1 MLELIYIAIAVLAI
15 LLIASTWLIARKN
28 IFEDQIRSKSVEVV
42 WCTLQ
47 AEHETDISKAIK
59 LFNKAEQLKS
69 EIATLMGNS
78 PHAAHFKLAEPAG
91 LDSDKIKELSLGE
104 LQRYYDKQ
112 NNISDIYEKMYKG
125 KN

>member
-15 LLIASTWLIARKN
+15 LLIASTCLIARKN

-59 LFNKAEQLKS
+59 LFNKAEELKN
-69 EIATLMGNS
+69 EVAALIENS
-78 PHAAHFKLAEPAG
+78 PTAAHFKLVEPMG
-91 LDSDKIKELSLGE
+91 FDSESLKELSLGE
-104 LQRYYDKQ
+104 LQRYYDEK
-112 NNISDIYEKMYKG
+112 NNISDIYDKMYKG

>member
-15 LLIASTWLIARKN
+15 LLIVSTWLIARKN

-59 LFNKAEQLKS
+59 LFNKAEQLKG

-78 PHAAHFKLAEPAG
+78 PHAANFKLVEPTG
-91 LDSDKIKELSLGE
+91 LDRDKIKELQKNE
-104 LQRYYDKQ
+104 
-112 NNISDIYEKMYKG
+112 NIKLL
-125 KN
+125 

>member
-15 LLIASTWLIARKN
+15 LLVASTWLIARKN

-78 PHAAHFKLAEPAG
+78 SQAADFKLAEPEG
-91 LDSDKIKELSLGE
+91 LDSNKIKELSLGE

-112 NNISDIYEKMYKG
+112 NNISEIYDKMYKG

>member
-1 MLELIYIAIAVLAI
+1 MLELIYSAIAVLAI

-42 WCTLQ
+42 WCTIQ
-47 AEHETDISKAIK
+47 AENETDINKALK
-59 LFNKAEQLKS
+59 LFNKAEALKS
-69 EIATLMGNS
+69 EIAALLGES
-78 PHAAHFKLAEPAG
+78 PNVANFKFAEPIDFTDDT
-91 LDSDKIKELSLGE
+91 LKDLSLGE

-112 NNISDIYEKMYKG
+112 NNIADIYNKLYKG

>member
-1 MLELIYIAIAVLAI
+1 MIELIYIAIAVLAV

-47 AEHETDISKAIK
+47 AEHETDLCKAIK

-69 EIATLMGNS
+69 EIANLMGNS
-78 PHAAHFKLAEPAG
+78 TNIEQFSLVEPTG
-91 LDSDKIKELSLGE
+91 LNHNEIKELSLGE

-112 NNISDIYEKMYKG
+112 NNISDIYDKMYKG

>member
-1 MLELIYIAIAVLAI
+1 MLELIYIAIVVLAI
-15 LLIASTWLIARKN
+15 LLVASTWLIARKN

-47 AEHETDISKAIK
+47 AEYETDISKAIK

-78 PHAAHFKLAEPAG
+78 PHAVNFKLAEPTG

>member
-47 AEHETDISKAIK
+47 AEYETDISKAIK

-78 PHAAHFKLAEPAG
+78 PQAADFKLAEPVG
-91 LDSDKIKELSLGE
+91 LDSNEIKELSLGE

-112 NNISDIYEKMYKG
+112 NNISDIYDKMYKG

>member
-1 MLELIYIAIAVLAI
+1 MLELIYIAIVVLAI
-15 LLIASTWLIARKN
+15 LLVASTWLIARKN

-59 LFNKAEQLKS
+59 LFNKAEQLKG

-78 PHAAHFKLAEPAG
+78 PHAAHFKLAEPTG